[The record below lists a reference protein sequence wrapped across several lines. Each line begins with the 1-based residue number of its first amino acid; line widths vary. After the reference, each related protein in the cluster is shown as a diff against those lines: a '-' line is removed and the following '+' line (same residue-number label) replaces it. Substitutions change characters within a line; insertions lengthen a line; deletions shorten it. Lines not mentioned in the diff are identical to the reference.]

1 MNCGLGKTR
10 RRRNENMT
18 KPIHAKTN
26 KQNKT
31 LEIWKHANAFSNV
44 LHILLATVKN
54 NNNNNDNKHDLMV
67 H

>member
-1 MNCGLGKTR
+1 
-10 RRRNENMT
+10 MT